1 MLFKALGVVP
11 MICSTKS
18 KMKGVIE
25 MKLTNKVKANL
36 TAAYMAGCIALSAAT
51 TANADE
57 TTTTDAVTT
66 TDSGETTTT
75 AEGET
80 TTAAG
85 EAAETTAAN
94 AAAATEAPA
103 AATESPTEAPAQQQ
117 EQPQQNNDAP
127 ADNGSNNTQPDA
139 QEVKFSTDDLLKNAA
154 DIISAL
160 GGSPITS
167 TSPSCTSNGCDVK
180 TYDYAGEL
188 KIQCY
193 IDGGVEYFFDY
204 DILGGNYS
212 TSKGIKV
219 GSSRA
224 DVEAAYG
231 AGEASGNML
240 IYNDGAKQLIFTLN
254 GDTVSEIDFYVPV

>member
-1 MLFKALGVVP
+1 MKMRCTAL
-11 MICSTKS
+11 
-18 KMKGVIE
+18 
-25 MKLTNKVKANL
+25 LL
-36 TAAYMAGCIALSAAT
+36 TALICMAGAASCGKVQT
-51 TANADE
+51 ADE
-57 TTTTDAVTT
+57 SSAHLKIAV
-66 TDSGETTTT
+66 
-75 AEGET
+75 T

-85 EAAETTAAN
+85 DVTTSTGTGTTTTGNDGSTDTTTGTDTTTAAAAETTAAS
-94 AAAATEAPA
+94 AQGDAAPA
-103 AATESPTEAPAQQQ
+103 ATAAPADNGGNNETPAAQ
-117 EQPQQNNDAP
+117 EQPQQNNETP
-127 ADNGSNNTQPDA
+127 VDNGNANTQPVA

-154 DIISAL
+154 DIIAAL
-160 GGSPITS
+160 GGSPVTS
-167 TSPSCTSNGCDVK
+167 TASACTSNGCDVK

-231 AGEASGNML
+231 AGEESGNML

>member
-1 MLFKALGVVP
+1 
-11 MICSTKS
+11 
-18 KMKGVIE
+18 
-25 MKLTNKVKANL
+25 MKLKF
-36 TAAYMAGCIALSAAT
+36 TAFILASLLCMAGAVSCGTHEIETESSIELNVVTDAEDGTVT
-51 TANADE
+51 TAGA
-57 TTTTDAVTT
+57 TVTT
-66 TDSGETTTT
+66 SAGGTTS
-75 AEGET
+75 

-85 EAAETTAAN
+85 ETTTGASAGTPTGETTAAP
-94 AAAATEAPA
+94 AAAETPAATEAPA
-103 AATESPTEAPAQQQ
+103 PTEAPAQQQ
-117 EQPQQNNDAP
+117 EQPQQNNETP
-127 ADNGSNNTQPDA
+127 ADNQNNEQPQT
-139 QEVKFSTDDLLKNAA
+139 QEVKFSLDELLKNSA
-154 DIISAL
+154 DTIAAL
-160 GGSPITS
+160 GGSPVTA

-193 IDGGVEYFFDY
+193 IDGGVEYIFDY

-231 AGEASGNML
+231 TGEESGNML
-240 IYNDGAKQLIFTLN
+240 IYTDGSKQLIFTMN

>member
-1 MLFKALGVVP
+1 MKMRCTAL
-11 MICSTKS
+11 
-18 KMKGVIE
+18 
-25 MKLTNKVKANL
+25 LL
-36 TAAYMAGCIALSAAT
+36 TALICMAGAASCGKVQTADDSSASLKISAT
-51 TANADE
+51 TTATGDVTTSTE
-57 TTTTDAVTT
+57 TGTTTTGNDGSTNTT
-66 TDSGETTTT
+66 TGTD
-75 AEGET
+75 T
-80 TTAAG
+80 TTAASADTTAAAAQG
-85 EAAETTAAN
+85 EAATAAPT
-94 AAAATEAPA
+94 AAPA
-103 AATESPTEAPAQQQ
+103 DNGGNNETPAAQ
-117 EQPQQNNDAP
+117 EQPQQNNETP
-127 ADNGSNNTQPDA
+127 ADNGNANTQPVA

-154 DIISAL
+154 DIIAAL
-160 GGSPITS
+160 GGSPVTS
-167 TSPSCTSNGCDVK
+167 TAPACTSNGCDVK

-204 DILGGNYS
+204 DILGGNYA

-231 AGEASGNML
+231 TGEESGNML

>member
-1 MLFKALGVVP
+1 MKMRCTAL
-11 MICSTKS
+11 
-18 KMKGVIE
+18 
-25 MKLTNKVKANL
+25 LL
-36 TAAYMAGCIALSAAT
+36 TALICMAGAT
-51 TANADE
+51 SCGKVQTADE
-57 TTTTDAVTT
+57 SSAHLKIAV
-66 TDSGETTTT
+66 
-75 AEGET
+75 T

-85 EAAETTAAN
+85 DVTTSTGTGTTTTGNDGSTDTTTGTDTTTAAAAETTAAS
-94 AAAATEAPA
+94 AQGEAAPA
-103 AATESPTEAPAQQQ
+103 ATAAPADNGGNNETPAAQ
-117 EQPQQNNDAP
+117 EQPQQNNETP
-127 ADNGSNNTQPDA
+127 VDNGNANTQPVA

-154 DIISAL
+154 DIIAAL
-160 GGSPITS
+160 GGSPVTS
-167 TSPSCTSNGCDVK
+167 TAAACTSNGCDVK

-231 AGEASGNML
+231 AGEESGNML

>member
-1 MLFKALGVVP
+1 
-11 MICSTKS
+11 
-18 KMKGVIE
+18 
-25 MKLTNKVKANL
+25 MKLRL
-36 TAAYMAGCIALSAAT
+36 TALLLTSIICMAGAVSCGTAGTADLSTAELSVNSTTAAT
-51 TANADE
+51 TANAEE

-94 AAAATEAPA
+94 AAATEA
-103 AATESPTEAPAQQQ
+103 PTEAPAQQQ

-127 ADNGSNNTQPDA
+127 ADNGNNNTQPNA

-193 IDGGVEYFFDY
+193 IDGGVEYLFDY
-204 DILGGNYS
+204 DILGGNYA

-231 AGEASGNML
+231 TGEESGNML
-240 IYNDGAKQLIFTLN
+240 IYTDGDKQLIFTMN

>member
-1 MLFKALGVVP
+1 MKMRCTAL
-11 MICSTKS
+11 
-18 KMKGVIE
+18 
-25 MKLTNKVKANL
+25 LL
-36 TAAYMAGCIALSAAT
+36 TALICMAGAASCGKVQT
-51 TANADE
+51 ADE
-57 TTTTDAVTT
+57 SSAHLKIAV
-66 TDSGETTTT
+66 
-75 AEGET
+75 T

-85 EAAETTAAN
+85 DVTTSTGTGTTTTGNDGSTDTTTGTDTTTAAAAETTAAS
-94 AAAATEAPA
+94 AQGDAAPA
-103 AATESPTEAPAQQQ
+103 ATAAPADNGGNNETPAAQ
-117 EQPQQNNDAP
+117 EQPQQNNETP
-127 ADNGSNNTQPDA
+127 VDNGNANTQPVA

-160 GGSPITS
+160 GGSPVTS
-167 TSPSCTSNGCDVK
+167 TASACTSNGCDVK

-231 AGEASGNML
+231 AGEESGNML

>member
-1 MLFKALGVVP
+1 MKMRCTAL
-11 MICSTKS
+11 
-18 KMKGVIE
+18 
-25 MKLTNKVKANL
+25 LL
-36 TAAYMAGCIALSAAT
+36 TALIWMAGAASCGKVQT
-51 TANADE
+51 ADE
-57 TTTTDAVTT
+57 SSAHLKIAV
-66 TDSGETTTT
+66 
-75 AEGET
+75 T

-85 EAAETTAAN
+85 DVTTSTGTGTTTTGNDGSTDTTTGTDTTTAAAAETTAAS
-94 AAAATEAPA
+94 AQGEAAPA
-103 AATESPTEAPAQQQ
+103 ATAAPADNGGNNETPAAQ
-117 EQPQQNNDAP
+117 EQPQQNNETP
-127 ADNGSNNTQPDA
+127 VDNGNANTQPAA

-154 DIISAL
+154 DIIAAL
-160 GGSPITS
+160 GGSPVTS
-167 TSPSCTSNGCDVK
+167 TASACTTNGCDVK

-204 DILGGNYS
+204 DILGGNYA

-231 AGEASGNML
+231 AGEESGNML

>member
-1 MLFKALGVVP
+1 MKMRCTAL
-11 MICSTKS
+11 
-18 KMKGVIE
+18 
-25 MKLTNKVKANL
+25 LL
-36 TAAYMAGCIALSAAT
+36 TALICMAGAASCGKVQT
-51 TANADE
+51 ADE
-57 TTTTDAVTT
+57 SSAHLKIAV
-66 TDSGETTTT
+66 
-75 AEGET
+75 T

-85 EAAETTAAN
+85 DVTTLTETGTTTTGNDGSTDTTTGTDTTTAAAAETTAAS
-94 AAAATEAPA
+94 AQGDAAPA
-103 AATESPTEAPAQQQ
+103 ATAAPADNGGNNETPAAQ
-117 EQPQQNNDAP
+117 EQPQQNNETP
-127 ADNGSNNTQPDA
+127 VDNGNANTQPVA

-154 DIISAL
+154 DIIAAL
-160 GGSPITS
+160 GGSPVTS
-167 TSPSCTSNGCDVK
+167 TAAACTSNGCDVK

-231 AGEASGNML
+231 AGEESGNML

>member
-1 MLFKALGVVP
+1 MKMRCTAL
-11 MICSTKS
+11 
-18 KMKGVIE
+18 
-25 MKLTNKVKANL
+25 LL
-36 TAAYMAGCIALSAAT
+36 TALICMAGAASCGKVQT
-51 TANADE
+51 ADE
-57 TTTTDAVTT
+57 SSAHLKIAVTT
-66 TDSGETTTT
+66 TATGDVTTSTGTGTTTT
-75 AEGET
+75 GNDGSTDTTTGTDT
-80 TTAAG
+80 TTAA
-85 EAAETTAAN
+85 AAETTAAS
-94 AAAATEAPA
+94 AQGEAAPA
-103 AATESPTEAPAQQQ
+103 APADNGGNNETPAAQ
-117 EQPQQNNDAP
+117 EQPQQNNETP
-127 ADNGSNNTQPDA
+127 VDNGNANTQPVA

-154 DIISAL
+154 DIIAAL
-160 GGSPITS
+160 GGSPVTS
-167 TSPSCTSNGCDVK
+167 TAAACTSNGCDVK

-231 AGEASGNML
+231 AGEESGNML

>member
-1 MLFKALGVVP
+1 MKMRCTAL
-11 MICSTKS
+11 
-18 KMKGVIE
+18 
-25 MKLTNKVKANL
+25 LL
-36 TAAYMAGCIALSAAT
+36 TALICMAGAASCGKVQTADDSSASLKISAT
-51 TANADE
+51 TTATGDVTTSTE
-57 TTTTDAVTT
+57 TGTTTTGNDGSTNTT
-66 TDSGETTTT
+66 TGTD
-75 AEGET
+75 T
-80 TTAAG
+80 TTAAS
-85 EAAETTAAN
+85 AETTAA
-94 AAAATEAPA
+94 AAQGEAATAAP
-103 AATESPTEAPAQQQ
+103 TV
-117 EQPQQNNDAP
+117 AP
-127 ADNGSNNTQPDA
+127 ADNGNANTQPVA

-154 DIISAL
+154 DIIAAL
-160 GGSPITS
+160 GGSPVTS
-167 TSPSCTSNGCDVK
+167 TAPACTSNGCDVK

-204 DILGGNYS
+204 DILGGNYA

-231 AGEASGNML
+231 AGEESGNML

>member
-1 MLFKALGVVP
+1 MKMRCTAL
-11 MICSTKS
+11 
-18 KMKGVIE
+18 
-25 MKLTNKVKANL
+25 LL
-36 TAAYMAGCIALSAAT
+36 TALICMAGAASCGKVQTADDSSASLKISAT
-51 TANADE
+51 TTATGDVTTSTE
-57 TTTTDAVTT
+57 TGTTTTGNDGSTNTT
-66 TDSGETTTT
+66 TGTD
-75 AEGET
+75 T
-80 TTAAG
+80 TTAAS
-85 EAAETTAAN
+85 AETTAA
-94 AAAATEAPA
+94 AAQGEAAPA
-103 AATESPTEAPAQQQ
+103 ATAAPADNGGNNETPAAQ
-117 EQPQQNNDAP
+117 EQPQQNNETP
-127 ADNGSNNTQPDA
+127 VDNGNANTQPVA

-160 GGSPITS
+160 GGSPVTS
-167 TSPSCTSNGCDVK
+167 TAPACTTNGCDVK

-193 IDGGVEYFFDY
+193 IDGGVEYVLDY

-231 AGEASGNML
+231 TGEESGNML
-240 IYNDGAKQLIFTLN
+240 IYSDGAKQLIFTLN

>member
-1 MLFKALGVVP
+1 MKMRCTAL
-11 MICSTKS
+11 
-18 KMKGVIE
+18 
-25 MKLTNKVKANL
+25 LL
-36 TAAYMAGCIALSAAT
+36 TALICMAGAASCGKVQT
-51 TANADE
+51 ADE
-57 TTTTDAVTT
+57 SSAHLKIAV
-66 TDSGETTTT
+66 
-75 AEGET
+75 T

-85 EAAETTAAN
+85 DVTTSAGTGTTTTGNDGSTDTTTGTDTTTAAAAETTAAS
-94 AAAATEAPA
+94 AQGEAAPA
-103 AATESPTEAPAQQQ
+103 ATAAPADNGGNNETPAAQ
-117 EQPQQNNDAP
+117 EQPQQNNETP
-127 ADNGSNNTQPDA
+127 VDNGNANAQPVA

-154 DIISAL
+154 DIIAAL
-160 GGSPITS
+160 GGSPVTS
-167 TSPSCTSNGCDVK
+167 TASACTTNGCDVK

-231 AGEASGNML
+231 AGEESGNML

>member
-1 MLFKALGVVP
+1 MKMRCTAL
-11 MICSTKS
+11 
-18 KMKGVIE
+18 
-25 MKLTNKVKANL
+25 LL
-36 TAAYMAGCIALSAAT
+36 TALICMAGAASCGKVQT
-51 TANADE
+51 ADE
-57 TTTTDAVTT
+57 SSAHLKIAV
-66 TDSGETTTT
+66 
-75 AEGET
+75 T

-85 EAAETTAAN
+85 DVTTSTGTGTTTTGNDGSTDTTTGTDTTTAA
-94 AAAATEAPA
+94 AAEITAASAQGEAAPA
-103 AATESPTEAPAQQQ
+103 ATAAPADNGGNNETPAAQ
-117 EQPQQNNDAP
+117 EQPQQNNETP
-127 ADNGSNNTQPDA
+127 VDNGNANTQPVA

-154 DIISAL
+154 DIIAAL
-160 GGSPITS
+160 GGSPVTS
-167 TSPSCTSNGCDVK
+167 TASACTTNGCDVK

-224 DVEAAYG
+224 DVEATYG
-231 AGEASGNML
+231 AGEESGNML
-240 IYNDGAKQLIFTLN
+240 IYSDGAKQLIFTLN

>member
-1 MLFKALGVVP
+1 MKMRCTALLLTAL
-11 MICSTKS
+11 ICMAGAASC
-18 KMKGVIE
+18 G
-25 MKLTNKVKANL
+25 KVQTADESSANL
-36 TAAYMAGCIALSAAT
+36 KISAT
-51 TANADE
+51 TTATGDVTTSTE
-57 TTTTDAVTT
+57 TGTTTTGNDGSANTT
-66 TDSGETTTT
+66 TGTDTTT
-75 AEGET
+75 ASAET
-80 TTAAG
+80 TTAAAAQG
-85 EAAETTAAN
+85 EAAPAATAAPADN
-94 AAAATEAPA
+94 GGNNETPA
-103 AATESPTEAPAQQQ
+103 AQ
-117 EQPQQNNDAP
+117 EQPQQNNETP
-127 ADNGSNNTQPDA
+127 ADNGNTNQEPAA

-154 DIISAL
+154 DIIAAL
-160 GGSPITS
+160 GGSPVTS
-167 TSPSCTSNGCDVK
+167 TASACTSNGCDVK

>member
-1 MLFKALGVVP
+1 MKMRCTAL
-11 MICSTKS
+11 
-18 KMKGVIE
+18 
-25 MKLTNKVKANL
+25 LL
-36 TAAYMAGCIALSAAT
+36 TALICMAGAASCGKVQT
-51 TANADE
+51 ADE
-57 TTTTDAVTT
+57 SSAHLKIAV
-66 TDSGETTTT
+66 
-75 AEGET
+75 T

-85 EAAETTAAN
+85 DVTTSTETGTTTTGNDGSTDTTTGTDTTTAAAAETTAAS
-94 AAAATEAPA
+94 AQGDAAPA
-103 AATESPTEAPAQQQ
+103 ATAAPADNGGNNETPAAQ
-117 EQPQQNNDAP
+117 EQPQQNNETP
-127 ADNGSNNTQPDA
+127 VDNGNANTQPVA

-154 DIISAL
+154 DIIAAL
-160 GGSPITS
+160 GGSPVTS
-167 TSPSCTSNGCDVK
+167 TASACTSNGCDVK

-231 AGEASGNML
+231 AGEESGNML

>member
-1 MLFKALGVVP
+1 MKMRCTAL
-11 MICSTKS
+11 
-18 KMKGVIE
+18 
-25 MKLTNKVKANL
+25 LL
-36 TAAYMAGCIALSAAT
+36 TALICMAGAASCGKVQT
-51 TANADE
+51 ADE
-57 TTTTDAVTT
+57 SSAHLKIAV
-66 TDSGETTTT
+66 
-75 AEGET
+75 T

-85 EAAETTAAN
+85 DVTTSTGTGTTTTGNDGSTDTTTGTDTTTAAAAETTAAS
-94 AAAATEAPA
+94 AQGEAAPA
-103 AATESPTEAPAQQQ
+103 ATAAPADNGGNNETPAAQ
-117 EQPQQNNDAP
+117 EQPQQNNETP
-127 ADNGSNNTQPDA
+127 VDNGNANTQPAA

-154 DIISAL
+154 DIIAAL
-160 GGSPITS
+160 GGSPVTS
-167 TSPSCTSNGCDVK
+167 TASACTSNGCDVK

-204 DILGGNYS
+204 DILGGSYS

-231 AGEASGNML
+231 TGEESGNML
-240 IYNDGAKQLIFTLN
+240 IYTDGAKQLIFTLN

>member
-1 MLFKALGVVP
+1 MKMRCTAL
-11 MICSTKS
+11 
-18 KMKGVIE
+18 
-25 MKLTNKVKANL
+25 LL
-36 TAAYMAGCIALSAAT
+36 TALICMAGAASCGKVQT
-51 TANADE
+51 ADE
-57 TTTTDAVTT
+57 SSAHLKIAV
-66 TDSGETTTT
+66 
-75 AEGET
+75 T

-85 EAAETTAAN
+85 DVTTSTGTGTTTTGNDGSTDTTTGTDTTTAAAAETTADTAQSDSAP
-94 AAAATEAPA
+94 AAAPAPADNGGNNEAPA
-103 AATESPTEAPAQQQ
+103 AQ
-117 EQPQQNNDAP
+117 EQPQQNNETP
-127 ADNGSNNTQPDA
+127 AGNGNANTQPVA

-154 DIISAL
+154 DIIAAL
-160 GGSPITS
+160 GGSPVTS
-167 TSPSCTSNGCDVK
+167 TAPACTTNGCDVK

-204 DILGGNYS
+204 DILGGNYA

-240 IYNDGAKQLIFTLN
+240 IYSNGAKQLIFTMN

>member
-1 MLFKALGVVP
+1 MKMRCTAL
-11 MICSTKS
+11 
-18 KMKGVIE
+18 
-25 MKLTNKVKANL
+25 LL
-36 TAAYMAGCIALSAAT
+36 TALICMAGAASCGKVQT
-51 TANADE
+51 ADE
-57 TTTTDAVTT
+57 SSAHLKIAV
-66 TDSGETTTT
+66 
-75 AEGET
+75 T

-85 EAAETTAAN
+85 DVTTSTETGTTTTGNDGSTDTTTGTDTTTAAAAETTAAS
-94 AAAATEAPA
+94 AQGEAAPA
-103 AATESPTEAPAQQQ
+103 ATAAPADNGGNNETPAAQ
-117 EQPQQNNDAP
+117 EQPQQNNETP
-127 ADNGSNNTQPDA
+127 VDNGNANTQPVA

-154 DIISAL
+154 DIIAAL
-160 GGSPITS
+160 GGSPVTS
-167 TSPSCTSNGCDVK
+167 TASACTTNGCDVK

-231 AGEASGNML
+231 AGEESGNML

>member
-1 MLFKALGVVP
+1 MKMRCTAL
-11 MICSTKS
+11 
-18 KMKGVIE
+18 
-25 MKLTNKVKANL
+25 LL
-36 TAAYMAGCIALSAAT
+36 TALICMAGAASCGKVQT
-51 TANADE
+51 ADE
-57 TTTTDAVTT
+57 SSAHLKIAV
-66 TDSGETTTT
+66 
-75 AEGET
+75 T

-85 EAAETTAAN
+85 DVTTSTGTGTTTTGNDGSTDTTTGTDTTTAAAAETTAAS
-94 AAAATEAPA
+94 AQGEAAPA
-103 AATESPTEAPAQQQ
+103 ATAAPADNGGNNETPAAQ
-117 EQPQQNNDAP
+117 EQPQQNNETP
-127 ADNGSNNTQPDA
+127 VDNGNANTQPVA

-154 DIISAL
+154 DIIAAL
-160 GGSPITS
+160 GGSPVTS
-167 TSPSCTSNGCDVK
+167 TASACTTNGCDVK

-231 AGEASGNML
+231 AGEESGNML

>member
-1 MLFKALGVVP
+1 MRIGRSADAKGTAGHDEIPGPHRQIPEDFAVEGKLDGNNNAGAYGDSQPAQRCAFWFQALPAPQLANHGIEHQAQNHDQGGQLAHAHEQPAQAVVP
-11 MICSTKS
+11 PQAFQRDLAG
-18 KMKGVIE
+18 GV
-25 MKLTNKVKANL
+25 
-36 TAAYMAGCIALSAAT
+36 
-51 TANADE
+51 
-57 TTTTDAVTT
+57 
-66 TDSGETTTT
+66 
-75 AEGET
+75 
-80 TTAAG
+80 
-85 EAAETTAAN
+85 
-94 AAAATEAPA
+94 
-103 AATESPTEAPAQQQ
+103 QQQ

-139 QEVKFSTDDLLKNAA
+139 KEVKFSTDDLLKNAA

-204 DILGGNYS
+204 DILGGNYA

-231 AGEASGNML
+231 TGEESGNML
-240 IYNDGAKQLIFTLN
+240 IYTDGDKQLIFTMN

>member
-1 MLFKALGVVP
+1 
-11 MICSTKS
+11 
-18 KMKGVIE
+18 
-25 MKLTNKVKANL
+25 MKLRL
-36 TAAYMAGCIALSAAT
+36 TALLLTSIICMAGAVSCGTAGTADLSTAELSVNSTTAAA
-51 TANADE
+51 TANAEE

-103 AATESPTEAPAQQQ
+103 AATEAPTEAPAQQQ

-204 DILGGNYS
+204 DILGGNYA

-231 AGEASGNML
+231 TGEESGNML
-240 IYNDGAKQLIFTLN
+240 IYTDGDKQLIFTMN

>member
-1 MLFKALGVVP
+1 MNIRYTALLLSAVMCMAGAVSCGKDEP
-11 MICSTKS
+11 TGESS
-18 KMKGVIE
+18 
-25 MKLTNKVKANL
+25 ANL
-36 TAAYMAGCIALSAAT
+36 KISSTTTAASGVTTSAET
-51 TANADE
+51 G
-57 TTTTDAVTT
+57 TTTTDISGSTALTT
-66 TDSGETTTT
+66 GTDV
-75 AEGET
+75 
-80 TTAAG
+80 TTAA
-85 EAAETTAAN
+85 AAETTADTAQSDSAP
-94 AAAATEAPA
+94 AAAPAPADNGGNNEAPA
-103 AATESPTEAPAQQQ
+103 AQ
-117 EQPQQNNDAP
+117 EQPQQNNETP
-127 ADNGSNNTQPDA
+127 ANNGNANTQPVA

-154 DIISAL
+154 DIIAAL
-160 GGSPITS
+160 GGSPVTS
-167 TSPSCTSNGCDVK
+167 TAPACTTNGCDVK

-204 DILGGNYS
+204 DILGGNYA

-240 IYNDGAKQLIFTLN
+240 IYSNGDKQLIFTMN